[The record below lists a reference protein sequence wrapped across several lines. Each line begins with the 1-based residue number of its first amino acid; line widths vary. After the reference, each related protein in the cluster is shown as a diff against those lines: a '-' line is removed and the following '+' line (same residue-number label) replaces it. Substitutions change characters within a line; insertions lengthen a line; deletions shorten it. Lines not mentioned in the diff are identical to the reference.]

1 MPSIQNSNNFM
12 SRSDEELQNL
22 TVGELK
28 PHNANITLVE
38 YDPHWPN
45 AFIKEANRVRSV
57 LENKII
63 QLEHVGSTSVPGLC
77 AKPIIDMLL
86 VVEDSADEPSYV
98 PALEAEGYTLQIRE
112 PEWFEHRMFKGPDT
126 DINLHVFSL
135 GTSEIDRMLRFR
147 DWLRSNETDREKY
160 AQVKRGLAKNKW
172 RHVQHYADAKTL
184 IVQEIMERASFDLE
198 NGIPEKNL
206 FMMCKA
212 LNSNAIS
219 ELSDE
224 YHVRTCRRD
233 ELDIWKE
240 MPFDD
245 VKSAKEY
252 NRFMTEYFNDVYGS
266 KEDLFFQKC
275 LFVCDKNDT
284 PIGTCFVW
292 KAYEKIS
299 TIHWF
304 KVRKNYEGSGIGRA
318 LLSIVMRSI
327 KENDYPVFLHTQ
339 LSSFRAIK
347 LYSDFGFA
355 FLTDPIIGYRK
366 NDLEE
371 CLTILKEHMPQ
382 KDFEKPQFAE
392 APEDF
397 LKVVKSSK
405 INQF

>member
-1 MPSIQNSNNFM
+1 M
-12 SRSDEELQNL
+12 R
-22 TVGELK
+22 
-28 PHNANITLVE
+28 
-38 YDPHWPN
+38 
-45 AFIKEANRVRSV
+45 
-57 LENKII
+57 
-63 QLEHVGSTSVPGLC
+63 
-77 AKPIIDMLL
+77 
-86 VVEDSADEPSYV
+86 
-98 PALEAEGYTLQIRE
+98 IRE
-112 PEWFEHRMFKGPDT
+112 SDWFEHRLFKGPDT
-126 DINLHVFSL
+126 DINLHVFSS
-135 GTSEIDRMLRFR
+135 GTSEINRMLRFR

-339 LSSFRAIK
+339 PSSFRAIK

-397 LKVVKSSK
+397 LKAVKSSK

>member
-224 YHVRTCRRD
+224 YHVRT
-233 ELDIWKE
+233 
-240 MPFDD
+240 
-245 VKSAKEY
+245 
-252 NRFMTEYFNDVYGS
+252 
-266 KEDLFFQKC
+266 
-275 LFVCDKNDT
+275 
-284 PIGTCFVW
+284 
-292 KAYEKIS
+292 
-299 TIHWF
+299 H
-304 KVRKNYEGSGIGRA
+304 
-318 LLSIVMRSI
+318 
-327 KENDYPVFLHTQ
+327 
-339 LSSFRAIK
+339 
-347 LYSDFGFA
+347 
-355 FLTDPIIGYRK
+355 
-366 NDLEE
+366 
-371 CLTILKEHMPQ
+371 
-382 KDFEKPQFAE
+382 
-392 APEDF
+392 
-397 LKVVKSSK
+397 
-405 INQF
+405 

>member
-126 DINLHVFSL
+126 DINLHVFSS

-147 DWLRSNETDREKY
+147 DWLRTNDADRDKY
-160 AQVKRGLAKNKW
+160 AQVKRNLAKNKW
-172 RHVQHYADAKTL
+172 RHVQHYADAKTS
-184 IVQEIMERASFDLE
+184 IIQKIMERASLNLE

-252 NRFMTEYFNDVYGS
+252 NGFMTEYFNDVYGS

-284 PIGTCFVW
+284 PIGTCFAW

-339 LSSFRAIK
+339 PSSFRAIK

-382 KDFEKPQFAE
+382 KDFEKLQFAE

-397 LKVVKSSK
+397 LKAVKSSK